1 MIGKSQVRG
10 DHDDSFTLISRFMR
24 ENKIRLTGTV
34 TVHNCQGGIRV
45 REPYFG
51 YKD

>member
-24 ENKIRLTGTV
+24 ENKIRPHWYSHRAQLPR
-34 TVHNCQGGIRV
+34 GIQV
-45 REPYFG
+45 RKPYFG
-51 YKD
+51 YTD